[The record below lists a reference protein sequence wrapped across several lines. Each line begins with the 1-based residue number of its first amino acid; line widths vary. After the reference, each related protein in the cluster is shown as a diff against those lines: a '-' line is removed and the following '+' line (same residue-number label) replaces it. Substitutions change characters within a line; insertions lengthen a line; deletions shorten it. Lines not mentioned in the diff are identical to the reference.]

1 MRKVS
6 VFFVLAIIAV
16 SSCGPS
22 KEEEA
27 QKQKFLVD
35 SVANATKIEIELE
48 QRKNDSISKAENIK
62 DSISIALKDSS
73 EKAQQSLE
81 KEIIELK
88 ASLAGEESKLD
99 AIKEFHFGRS
109 SNEKS
114 AQIED
119 QTKVIEGIKLKIASL
134 EKLQIK

>member
-73 EKAQQSLE
+73 EKRLSC
-81 KEIIELK
+81 
-88 ASLAGEESKLD
+88 
-99 AIKEFHFGRS
+99 
-109 SNEKS
+109 
-114 AQIED
+114 
-119 QTKVIEGIKLKIASL
+119 V
-134 EKLQIK
+134 

>member
-6 VFFVLAIIAV
+6 IYFVFAILAV

-22 KEEEA
+22 QEEEA

-48 QRKNDSISKAENIK
+48 RRKNDSINKAENVK
-62 DSISIALKDSS
+62 DSILIAFKDSS

-109 SNEKS
+109 SNEKA
-114 AQIED
+114 AQIEG
-119 QTKVIEGIKLKIASL
+119 QTKVIESIKLKIASL
-134 EKLQIK
+134 ENLQKK